1 MQALTLV
8 DMGFLYTETVAS
20 PKHVAGLQI
29 FTVPENYEGN
39 FTRDLFDSLMSQ
51 DEIKKPFNLKLKKQ
65 LTGQY
70 YWKEDDN
77 IDLSYHVRFAMLPQ
91 PGNESQLLH
100 FVEHQHETLLDRN
113 RPLWEMVLIDGLE
126 DNKFAIYLKAHH
138 AFTDGAKANQL
149 LMSYLSNR
157 TDTPMTAF
165 WNIERE
171 QKEKELDS
179 MLTSITKTSKKLS
192 DQVKSIPSLT
202 KLTTKLLFQAANI
215 YKADMPTPFMA
226 PKTPFSVSPKRARR
240 AAISALPLTRV
251 KRIGKMT
258 GATIN
263 DVVVTICDMAIHNYL
278 ANKNFNLK
286 KPLIAQMPMS
296 LRDAS
301 DTVSNNQVAI
311 SLVELAY
318 RGESPLERLM
328 TIKDSCIKLKNE
340 TRLLTKE
347 ALTSY
352 TMASQGLAVVSELL
366 NLDTVL
372 PPMGNVLISNVPGPR
387 EPLYMMGA
395 KMDQCFPISVLPP
408 GMSLNITLYSYNGSI
423 NVGLVSC
430 RSALPDL
437 TDLADYISNAFIELE
452 NEVLESAAASV
463 SEQIALL
470 AVNNDNSD
478 IKQESLAVIEQILAD
493 AESANGVQIPAEDT
507 KPTKRAKNTSAVDS
521 TPTDTTTKTVPA
533 SA

>member
-29 FTVPENYEGN
+29 FSVPEDYQGN
-39 FTRDLFDSLMSQ
+39 FTRDLFDCLMSQ
-51 DEIKKPFNLKLKKQ
+51 DEVKAPFNLKLKKQ
-65 LTGQY
+65 LTGQFH
-70 YWKEDDN
+70 WHEDHN

-91 PGNESQLLH
+91 PGNESQLLN
-100 FVEHQHETLLDRN
+100 FVEHQHESLLDRN
-113 RPLWEMVLIDGLE
+113 RPLWEMILIDGLE

-149 LMSYLSNR
+149 LMSYLSRNI
-157 TDTPMTAF
+157 DGAMTAF
-165 WNIERE
+165 WNVEHE

-192 DQVKSIPSLT
+192 DQIKSIPSLT
-202 KLTTKLLFQAANI
+202 KLTTKLLFQAANV

-240 AAISALPLTRV
+240 AAISSLPLTRV

-278 ANKNFNLK
+278 ESKNFKLK
-286 KPLIAQMPMS
+286 KPLVAQMPMS
-296 LRDAS
+296 LRDAN
-301 DTVSNNQVAI
+301 DTVTNNQVAI

-318 RGESPLERLM
+318 SGESPLERLM

-352 TMASQGLAVVSELL
+352 TMASQGLAVVSEFL
-366 NLDTVL
+366 NLDTIL
-372 PPMGNVLISNVPGPR
+372 PPMGNVLISNVPGPQA
-387 EPLYMMGA
+387 PLYMMGA
-395 KMDQCFPISVLPP
+395 KMEQCFPISVLPP
-408 GMSLNITLYSYNGSI
+408 GMSLNITLYSYNGTI

-437 TDLADYISNAFIELE
+437 TELAAYVTNAFVELE
-452 NEVLESAAASV
+452 NEVLTSAVSSV
-463 SEQIALL
+463 SEQISLL
-470 AVNNDNSD
+470 TKPSENSD
-478 IKQESLAVIEQILAD
+478 IKQETLTIIEQILAETNTD
-493 AESANGVQIPAEDT
+493 ISAE
-507 KPTKRAKNTSAVDS
+507 NTAVVVEA
-521 TPTDTTTKTVPA
+521 TT
-533 SA
+533 